1 MAELGSGKF
10 SVALKSMEVQ
20 DCTGGPGLW
29 RGYNR
34 HVPWYRVVLS
44 VVCPPLAVIDKGA
57 KPLLLTLVLTVLGWV
72 PGIVCALVYSSYPT
86 KSAAF

>member
-1 MAELGSGKF
+1 M
-10 SVALKSMEVQ
+10 
-20 DCTGGPGLW
+20 
-29 RGYNR
+29 
-34 HVPWYRVVLS
+34 PWYRVVLS